1 MSPAASGFT
10 FEHPWFLLGLVAV
23 GLAAW
28 MRLRGQPPALWVGSL
43 RTFADVKASWR
54 VRTAWLPDVARIAGL
69 VLLVVALARPQQV
82 DQEVLSGE
90 GIDIMIALDMSGSMN
105 AIDMSQEDIAALQA
119 NGQEPQNRFEAA
131 RDILKDFIRKR
142 KADRVGLVVFG
153 GEAFLRFPPTLDY
166 VRLLNALD
174 TLVLDDGRRTQESPE
189 ACKNN
194 CTINGSGTAIGDA
207 LNRAFLRL
215 EKAKSKSRVLILITD
230 GKQEGGALD
239 AATVPKY
246 ISSLSQKDQVRI
258 FTFQV
263 GSGKETRLP
272 AYDPLRGKPMADR
285 HGRRM
290 YQRPDRPFP
299 TDPELLREIAGL
311 TGGRF
316 YDSYDAEKFSKD
328 FTDLEKTTF
337 QVKVRTHR
345 RELFFGWLF
354 AGMMFL
360 GLELLLR
367 RTWLRAF
374 PA

>member
-1 MSPAASGFT
+1 
-10 FEHPWFLLGLVAV
+10 
-23 GLAAW
+23 
-28 MRLRGQPPALWVGSL
+28 
-43 RTFADVKASWR
+43 
-54 VRTAWLPDVARIAGL
+54 
-69 VLLVVALARPQQV
+69 
-82 DQEVLSGE
+82 
-90 GIDIMIALDMSGSMN
+90 
-105 AIDMSQEDIAALQA
+105 
-119 NGQEPQNRFEAA
+119 
-131 RDILKDFIRKR
+131 
-142 KADRVGLVVFG
+142 
-153 GEAFLRFPPTLDY
+153 
-166 VRLLNALD
+166 NALD

-328 FTDLEKTTF
+328 FADLEKTTF

-354 AGMMFL
+354 AGMMLL